1 MEAHW
6 LVDIRNCCPVE
17 IRSCAKHVIL
27 ATICWA
33 DCTGT
38 LKVIDFGLSKRFVD
52 DDGSVVPQREGK
64 AGFRGSTAYASLYAH
79 EEQELG
85 MPTLPLFQVHNDSSQ
100 AMARARAGHHLF
112 SNLP

>member
-1 MEAHW
+1 MKNHCIPFE
-6 LVDIRNCCPVE
+6 VC
-17 IRSCAKHVIL
+17 SCAKHAIFRTVFC
-27 ATICWA
+27 AC
-33 DCTGT
+33 CTGT

-85 MPTLPLFQVHNDSSQ
+85 MPLF
-100 AMARARAGHHLF
+100 
-112 SNLP
+112 